1 MESPLLATRA
11 LKNSTLVVPATS
23 TTTCSSTIS
32 VLSERP
38 LRHRARSS
46 ALGVRPIGSDRIQTV
61 VEPPIE
67 HRDVTRELSRSST
80 YHSMQVT
87 PEHQGVREW
96 RRRAMTQR
104 PAVERRHPP
113 DALMRL
119 VNPVVRRPARHGRA
133 GQVLLVLHFT
143 GRRSERQYDVPV
155 GARDVDGDLCV
166 FTSSRWRH
174 NFADERVIEVTRG
187 RLRERMRA

>member
-1 MESPLLATRA
+1 
-11 LKNSTLVVPATS
+11 
-23 TTTCSSTIS
+23 
-32 VLSERP
+32 
-38 LRHRARSS
+38 
-46 ALGVRPIGSDRIQTV
+46 
-61 VEPPIE
+61 
-67 HRDVTRELSRSST
+67 
-80 YHSMQVT
+80 
-87 PEHQGVREW
+87 
-96 RRRAMTQR
+96 MTQR